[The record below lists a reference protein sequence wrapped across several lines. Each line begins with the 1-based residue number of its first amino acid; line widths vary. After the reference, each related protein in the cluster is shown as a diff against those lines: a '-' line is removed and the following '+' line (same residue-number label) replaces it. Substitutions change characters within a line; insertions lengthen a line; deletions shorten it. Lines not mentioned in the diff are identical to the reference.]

1 MTNDIQSAL
10 FDRWFTG
17 EQDAWQGFNYGLHL
31 NQIYLTG
38 QTLCRVNPQG
48 EYALYYN
55 NRAWRE
61 SAKVT
66 NKELIGMERL

>member
-1 MTNDIQSAL
+1 MTNDMELAL
-10 FDRWFTG
+10 FERWYTG
-17 EQDAWQGFNYGLHL
+17 NQHPQQAYRYGLHL
-31 NQIYLTG
+31 NQIYLMG
-38 QTLCRVNPQG
+38 QTLYRVNPQG

-66 NKELIGMERL
+66 NKELVGMERL

>member
-1 MTNDIQSAL
+1 MTPDIEAAL
-10 FDRWFTG
+10 FNRWFNG
-17 EQDAWQGFNYGLHL
+17 EQDARQGFEYGLHL
-31 NQIYLTG
+31 NQIYLMG
-38 QTLCRVNPQG
+38 QTLYRVNPQG

-66 NKELIGMERL
+66 NKELVGMERL